1 MKLKALCVV
10 VLRLFFVGC
19 ADRAPSTPNFS
30 VSVSQPIFIT
40 NFKNLDAN
48 ASNKTAYVF
57 FKNSS
62 GYQNNLE
69 SAVRNKLS
77 ILGFSQSF
85 DMQNA
90 DIAVLGDFV
99 SLERYEHRVRRE
111 PRVFMDM
118 GYGWGSRGYRSRSV
132 GVGMIF
138 GSPFYDDD
146 WDYPR
151 TDYYVYKAVVS
162 VMIRANGQEQRANIE
177 LSSGEN
183 LYSPS
188 YILPFVEERVAKQI
202 LNFFY

>member
-10 VLRLFFVGC
+10 FLSLFFVGC

-77 ILGFSQSF
+77 ILGFSQSP
-85 DMQNA
+85 DT
-90 DIAVLGDFV
+90 
-99 SLERYEHRVRRE
+99 S
-111 PRVFMDM
+111 
-118 GYGWGSRGYRSRSV
+118 
-132 GVGMIF
+132 
-138 GSPFYDDD
+138 
-146 WDYPR
+146 
-151 TDYYVYKAVVS
+151 
-162 VMIRANGQEQRANIE
+162 IE
-177 LSSGEN
+177 LGEN
-183 LYSPS
+183 LGYLW
-188 YILPFVEERVAKQI
+188 IWATVGVAEVIGVEA
-202 LNFFY
+202 